1 MNPTHVP
8 HIPHALNPS
17 HVPRSARSPHVSHV
31 PCAPAALGAEGWS
44 RPWSGTNGEACVEV
58 KVLIG
63 GRVAVRQSTD
73 PGGPALIFPAEAIAA
88 FVAAAKDGRADFLAR
103 PDLP

>member
-1 MNPTHVP
+1 MNPPPALYAPHVP
-8 HIPHALNPS
+8 HVPH
-17 HVPRSARSPHVSHV
+17 
-31 PCAPAALGAEGWS
+31 APAALGAEGWS

-58 KVLIG
+58 KVLVG
-63 GRVAVRQSTD
+63 GLVAVRQSTD
-73 PGGPALIFPAEAIAA
+73 PGGPALIFPAEAMAM